1 MILATAVTRPAAD
14 VENRG
19 RRNNG
24 YPNTGNGCADA
35 GFSQTVLHTACG
47 SQTQC
52 AATGEDNSVSPKG
65 QGART
70 GDVGFVRGGTPA
82 SGINTDSRTRRRNE
96 YGDAA
101 AVINSGNPDANP
113 PDVRGSHREADGRVP
128 FSRAPEPTLRFL
140 RESAGSRLTGSRHR
154 PR

>member
-1 MILATAVTRPAAD
+1 MILATAVMRPAAD

-52 AATGEDNSVSPKG
+52 AAIGEDNSVSPKG
-65 QGART
+65 QGAWT
-70 GDVGFVRGGTPA
+70 GDVGFVRGGTTA

-101 AVINSGNPDANP
+101 AFIN
-113 PDVRGSHREADGRVP
+113 
-128 FSRAPEPTLRFL
+128 
-140 RESAGSRLTGSRHR
+140 
-154 PR
+154 

>member
-1 MILATAVTRPAAD
+1 MILATAVMRPAAD

-101 AVINSGNPDANP
+101 AVMNVTNPDANP
-113 PDVRGSHREADGRVP
+113 QMFGAHTGKQTAEFHSAAPLNPRFDFFAGPREAG
-128 FSRAPEPTLRFL
+128 
-140 RESAGSRLTGSRHR
+140 
-154 PR
+154 